1 MTPNFALSLS
11 FEGIRLLQRSQDG
24 WLLVGE
30 AAFGADGM
38 DTALEDLRLKAE
50 RLSDGPARVKILIPN
65 DQIKY
70 LSLRDATADEDAIF
84 AELDGTTPYSRDEL
98 KVDYSRGEGVTYV
111 AAVAKETLTEAE
123 GFALEHGFDAVCF
136 AAVPEA
142 GTFNGEPFFGRT
154 ALADALITKGEVI
167 ERDPVPVVVVGKV
180 EDKPAEAPVEDPAP
194 QVVFS
199 SRNKP
204 EPEATKRQ
212 SPSAIRMSG
221 VAAAAPTPASE
232 TPKPRITA
240 VPVTDFSAPSDPEP
254 ATGTAALPR
263 STMRPGL
270 MAVLLAILL
279 IFLAAVGAWA
289 AFNPEKVSAL
299 FGRDTT
305 EQAIAEVVDEPSVD
319 DEIEADI
326 AEVEETELLPPVD
339 LPETNLRVELPEGSR
354 PLSPAEAEAQYELTR
369 VWQRAPRLP
378 LTPRSEDFAFNV
390 ATVDTIGVPD
400 QSEIVLT
407 SAQADPALPLQMTP
421 PPAGSTYPRD
431 ERGFILA
438 SAEGTM
444 MPTGVM
450 VYARAPDVI
459 PRFRPTD
466 PEIPA
471 PLAAIV
477 DAPRLRPGSG
487 EIAEETAEPEVE
499 LAAAEM
505 PAEATA
511 PQEPAEPQVTS
522 GGVPISA
529 LRPAERPESDEE
541 VDLSGPIYPA
551 PRARPADLA
560 AAFADELES
569 EEEAEIAALAEAIA
583 NAPDPLESATALAVE
598 SAMGPRRRPSNFDQI
613 VAAATRPVI
622 QTPQQSV
629 MAPTGPVAGGVAA
642 AATEDNAVSLRNMLL
657 LGTRGTNS
665 SRIAVVRLSNGSITT
680 VSVGDTLDGGQV
692 TAISETALNFSKR
705 GRLYGLTMPD

>member
-30 AAFGADGM
+30 AAFGEDGM
-38 DTALEDLRLKAE
+38 DAALEDLRLKAE
-50 RLSDGPARVKILIPN
+50 RLSDGPARVKILLPN

-70 LSLRDATADEDAIF
+70 LSLSDATADEDAIF

-98 KVDYSRGEGVTYV
+98 KVDYSRGEGVTFV
-111 AAVAKETLTEAE
+111 TAVAKETLTEAE

-167 ERDPVPVVVVGKV
+167 ERDPMPVVVVGKV
-180 EDKPAEAPVEDPAP
+180 EDEEEAPAQDPAP

-204 EPEATKRQ
+204 EAEATKRQ

-221 VAAAAPTPASE
+221 VAPTAPTPTIE

-240 VPVTDFSAPSDPEP
+240 VPVTDFAAPSEPEP
-254 ATGTAALPR
+254 TTGTATLPR

-270 MAVLLAILL
+270 MAILLAILL
-279 IFLAAVGAWA
+279 VFLAAVGAWA

-299 FGRDTT
+299 FGRQTP
-305 EQAIAEVVDEPSVD
+305 EQSVAEVVDEPSMD

-326 AEVEETELLPPVD
+326 AEVEETDLLPPAD

-354 PLSPAEAEAQYELTR
+354 PLSPAEAEEQYELTR

-378 LTPRSEDFAFNV
+378 LTPRSEDFAFDV
-390 ATVDTIGVPD
+390 ATVDTIGMPE
-400 QSEIVLT
+400 QSEIVLA

-487 EIAEETAEPEVE
+487 EIIEQTGAPEVE
-499 LAAAEM
+499 LAAAEI
-505 PAEATA
+505 PAEDVA
-511 PQEPAEPQVTS
+511 PQEPAEPQVTA

-583 NAPDPLESATALAVE
+583 NAPDPMDSATALAVE

-642 AATEDNAVSLRNMLL
+642 AATEDNAVNLRNMLL
-657 LGTRGTNS
+657 LGTRGSNS
-665 SRIAVVRLSNGSITT
+665 SRIAVVRLSNGSVQT